1 MRMIALAAL
10 IAAASVSAAC
20 DGPREN
26 AGENADFAAGEVGSN
41 DTLRQGPAEAL
52 GEAQD
57 VAEQR
62 AEEAKE
68 AEAKALEAQ
77 ADEARKAADQQADAL
92 EDQADRVRNN

>member
-10 IAAASVSAAC
+10 IALAAC

-57 VAEQR
+57 VAEKR
-62 AEEAKE
+62 AEQAKE

-92 EDQADRVRNN
+92 EDQADLVRNN